1 MLPFNEPASS
11 PRNEVAAEED
21 VHDQRRQRGQKRAG
35 HLDIPLDDERAGHV
49 VQRPVIGWTFGRL
62 VTMTPKRKSFHTD
75 VNCQIITTT
84 KPGIE
89 IGKRM

>member
-1 MLPFNEPASS
+1 MYEPAMLFS
-11 PRNEVAAEED
+11 AT
-21 VHDQRRQRGQKRAG
+21 
-35 HLDIPLDDERAGHV
+35 
-49 VQRPVIGWTFGRL
+49 VIGWTDGRL
-62 VTMTPKRKSFHTD
+62 VTMTPKRKSFQTD